1 MFFGKK
7 LKSGLSL
14 DSYIDFR
21 TGETVY
27 TICDNIGLV
36 FSTIFPSKL
45 EKFYAKN
52 CIIKSGISEN
62 LKTKSCKFVK
72 KWRIVDENDRD
83 LVLPYFDSLSDAK
96 NMAEDLEYNI
106 MTVLKD

>member
-7 LKSGLSL
+7 LKAGLSL

-36 FSTIFPSKL
+36 FSTIFPSQL
-45 EKFYAKN
+45 EQFYTKE
-52 CIIKSGISEN
+52 CIIKSGISED

-72 KWRIVDENDRD
+72 VWRIVDENDRD
-83 LVLPYFDSLSDAK
+83 LVLPYFDSLSEAK
-96 NMAEDLEYNI
+96 NMAEDLEYDI
-106 MTVLKD
+106 ISILKD